1 MKKNTISLSPTS
13 NIDNLNENHFEVR
26 HHNIITTARYDY
38 SACQIDIMFYMLSIL
53 RPYDNHE
60 TVYRLHVREI
70 ENITGR
76 KWNYQQL
83 KEATENMGSKMFE
96 VENEK
101 SYKQIWMFQQVEYL
115 KGMGCVEIRLSEAI
129 RPYLFDLKN
138 NFTSFELYSAL
149 KISSKFAKRI
159 YTICSQWKDVGQT
172 GFMEIDALKIML
184 KLKDPSGKEPDQF
197 KQFSQFKEKVLDI
210 AVKQINENTD
220 LKLSYNLV
228 KEGRAF
234 KKIRFFI
241 DLQKTSQ
248 LAIPFELSEEDIRSR
263 TIISNLTSIGIIKQ
277 DIVNQIL
284 TRQDE
289 FFKWWYDYKTG
300 RKNIK
305 TSPSGLLLIEMGII
319 SSKQKTNP

>member
-1 MKKNTISLSPTS
+1 MKENLEISVLKKVMKTK
-13 NIDNLNENHFEVR
+13 DEHLEVR

-53 RPYDNHE
+53 KPSDTKE
-60 TVYRLHVREI
+60 TIYKLYVRDI

-76 KWNYQQL
+76 TWNYQQL

-96 VENEK
+96 VETER

-115 KGMGCVEIRLSEAI
+115 KGQGCLEIALSEAI
-129 RPYLFDLKN
+129 RPYLFDLKT

-149 KISSKFAKRI
+149 KISSKYAKRI

-172 GFMEIDALKIML
+172 AFLDIDMLKVML
-184 KLKDPSGKEPDQF
+184 KLKDPNGKDPEQF

-210 AVKQINENTD
+210 AVKQINESTD
-220 LKLSYNLV
+220 LRIEYELA

-234 KKIRFFI
+234 KKIRFLINF
-241 DLQKTSQ
+241 QKTSQ
-248 LAIPFELSEEDIRSR
+248 LAIPFELKEDDIRGQK
-263 TIISNLTSIGIIKQ
+263 IVENLASIGIVKH

-284 TRQDE
+284 LRQQE
-289 FFKWWYDYKTG
+289 FFKWWYDYKLG
-300 RKNIK
+300 KKNVK
-305 TSPSGLLLIEMGII
+305 TSPSGLLLIELGIVQ
-319 SSKQKTNP
+319 SKRK